1 MKSSFKYVIV
11 LVILSLSGLFI
22 YQLFWITGLYH
33 SRQKQNQ
40 EEIRM
45 AIKNADHIELFNRAD
60 FLSRVTHR
68 QRETSAIA
76 DTKGGAALSTRFPD
90 KDSVIPE
97 LSVQP
102 LDTNIYHPR
111 YRSQTLRNE
120 AGKMLKSTAVEVG
133 NDFRSLGELGL
144 QMQQALHEVID
155 SVKPVDLAKFD
166 SILSSHLQ
174 KRGLDIRHHT
184 EMWNLEDSS
193 IIASSVPADLDKTE
207 YDLHKWEYTTY
218 HKRAYLVYT
227 EPTRWDTIR
236 MMSGILFSSFLILL
250 ILILSFAYMF
260 WFLIH
265 QKTVEQLKDDFTHNV
280 THELKTPIA
289 ITYAAIEAMIHY
301 NITGN
306 KEKTNKYLHI
316 CHEEVLRLGNMVEQI
331 LSLGLERKKDF
342 KLKYERVDLNGLL
355 DKIVEQQS
363 IKSSKPFHVGLES
376 MPDRIILEADRTHLY
391 NILSNILDN
400 AIKFTPAGGT
410 IKFHVEKL
418 GPEVEISIWNSGQGI
433 SPEALPYVFQRFYK
447 EDRSRGLHARGAGL
461 GLNICKVLVNLSGG
475 QIRVESQQGEW
486 CQFVF
491 TLPATPP
498 NPSGMKRLPD
508 ESGQPVPVEDPA
520 SMKPVN

>member
-1 MKSSFKYVIV
+1 MLILAVSLLCAFTNAYKRIEKLIIIFVSLIGFSFLFEIGIAKIDWGAAVV
-11 LVILSLSGLFI
+11 GWVKPSFPSGSMPVILSVLGAVVMPHNLFLHSEI
-22 YQLFWITGLYH
+22 IQ
-33 SRQKQNQ
+33 SRQ
-40 EEIRM
+40 
-45 AIKNADHIELFNRAD
+45 
-60 FLSRVTHR
+60 
-68 QRETSAIA
+68 
-76 DTKGGAALSTRFPD
+76 
-90 KDSVIPE
+90 
-97 LSVQP
+97 
-102 LDTNIYHPR
+102 
-111 YRSQTLRNE
+111 
-120 AGKMLKSTAVEVG
+120 
-133 NDFRSLGELGL
+133 
-144 QMQQALHEVID
+144 
-155 SVKPVDLAKFD
+155 
-166 SILSSHLQ
+166 
-174 KRGLDIRHHT
+174 
-184 EMWNLEDSS
+184 WNLEDSS

-400 AIKFTPAGGT
+400 AIKYSGDSPHIQITAEERNGSVIIRITDNGIGIEEEHLAHIFDKFYRVSNSKRPPVRGYGIGLFYVKTMIHMHNGT
-410 IKFHVEKL
+410 
-418 GPEVEISIWNSGQGI
+418 
-433 SPEALPYVFQRFYK
+433 
-447 EDRSRGLHARGAGL
+447 
-461 GLNICKVLVNLSGG
+461 
-475 QIRVESQQGEW
+475 IRVESQPGKGS
-486 CQFVF
+486 CFII
-491 TLPATPP
+491 TLPQTHERQEIDII
-498 NPSGMKRLPD
+498 G
-508 ESGQPVPVEDPA
+508 
-520 SMKPVN
+520 

>member
-45 AIKNADHIELFNRAD
+45 AIKNADHIELFDRAD

-184 EMWNLEDSS
+184 EMWNLKDSS

-331 LSLGLERKKDF
+331 LSLGLEHKKDF

-363 IKSSKPFHVGLES
+363 IKSS
-376 MPDRIILEADRTHLY
+376 
-391 NILSNILDN
+391 N
-400 AIKFTPAGGT
+400 AIKYSGDSPHIQITAEERNGSVIIRITDNGIGIEEEHLAHIFDKFYRVSNSKRPPVRGYGIGLFYVKTMIHMHNGT
-410 IKFHVEKL
+410 
-418 GPEVEISIWNSGQGI
+418 
-433 SPEALPYVFQRFYK
+433 
-447 EDRSRGLHARGAGL
+447 
-461 GLNICKVLVNLSGG
+461 
-475 QIRVESQQGEW
+475 IRVESQPGKGS
-486 CQFVF
+486 CFII
-491 TLPATPP
+491 TLPQTHERQEIDII
-498 NPSGMKRLPD
+498 G
-508 ESGQPVPVEDPA
+508 
-520 SMKPVN
+520 